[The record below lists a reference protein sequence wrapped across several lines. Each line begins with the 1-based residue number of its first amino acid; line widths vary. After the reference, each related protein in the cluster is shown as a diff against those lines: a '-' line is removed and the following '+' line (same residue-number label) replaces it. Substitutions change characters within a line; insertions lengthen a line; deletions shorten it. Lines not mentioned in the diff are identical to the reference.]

1 MQPDCR
7 VPHRRTIRGLITCL
21 GLMIFLGLVTA
32 PSTEAHHFKGLPHF
46 NYFENYPQV
55 PQEEY
60 IWQ

>member
-1 MQPDCR
+1 
-7 VPHRRTIRGLITCL
+7 
-21 GLMIFLGLVTA
+21 MIFLGLVTA